1 MPRPRRLLAAL
12 VVAAAALVVPLS
24 AAAAP
29 ASTTFAI
36 RGVEYGLT
44 PTLGLFAGSA
54 TGNAGDRAAW
64 NAAVEHEQ
72 LGSLPPVYIT
82 GGSVWMGSRSPAGSF
97 DFATANFVDQG
108 GTIETLDPGAGCTNQ
123 RYLVSG
129 ALENVT
135 TSTSSGGTGSFSVTL
150 THYRVSIFGRCIA
163 YSASVVGNVS
173 FSY

>member
-1 MPRPRRLLAAL
+1 MPRTRRLLAAL
-12 VVAAAALVVPLS
+12 VVAVAALVVPLS

-36 RGVEYGLT
+36 SGLEYGFT

-54 TGNAGDRAAW
+54 TGASGDRAAW
-64 NAAVEHEQ
+64 NAAVEHEE
-72 LGSLPPVYIT
+72 LGSAQPVHIT
-82 GGSVWMGSRSPAGSF
+82 GGSVWMGTRSAGGSF
-97 DFATANFVDQG
+97 DFVAARFVDQG

-135 TSTSSGGTGSFSVTL
+135 TTTSSGGTGTFSVTL

-163 YSASVVGNVS
+163 YNASVVGNVG